1 MKRELILFVLGC
13 MDLDVAFAIPLKAI
27 VANLPAALNT
37 TTTSKKTYWH
47 VHVVEA
53 NGGYAI
59 PLHQGKQL
67 SLNEYQVSIKQM

>member
-1 MKRELILFVLGC
+1 V
-13 MDLDVAFAIPLKAI
+13 I
-27 VANLPAALNT
+27 VANLLALNT

-67 SLNEYQVSIKQM
+67 SLNQYQVSIKQT